1 MGNRGVAPYVLIFG
15 TRWNG
20 AVTVTL
26 WLFYA
31 EGYGLQYPLDR
42 QRVGHRA
49 CLDNFREEKKS
60 VAPAGNENFD
70 SLLTESI
77 AL

>member
-1 MGNRGVAPYVLIFG
+1 MPEGHMGNGGVAAYVVIFG

-26 WLFYA
+26 WSFYA

-42 QRVGHRA
+42 QLGG
-49 CLDNFREEKKS
+49 S
-60 VAPAGNENFD
+60 QG
-70 SLLTESI
+70 ESGQF
-77 AL
+77 